1 MLLEGTE
8 CDRTQPV
15 LHRYVS
21 CLIQMPAPG
30 CLIILPS
37 KRSASS
43 YNAGVNNQYFA
54 DDCSHC
60 CASSLS
66 RLQAGCN
73 KQ

>member
-1 MLLEGTE
+1 MLFERTE

-15 LHRYVS
+15 LHCYVS
-21 CLIQMPAPG
+21 CPIEMPAPG

-37 KRSASS
+37 KTSASS

-54 DDCSHC
+54 VDCSRC